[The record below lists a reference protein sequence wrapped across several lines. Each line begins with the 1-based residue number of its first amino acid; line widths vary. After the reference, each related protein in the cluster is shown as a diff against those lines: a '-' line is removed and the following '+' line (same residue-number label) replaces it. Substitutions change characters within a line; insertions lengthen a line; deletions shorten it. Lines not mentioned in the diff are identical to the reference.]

1 MSGKVYRA
9 IRNGWLDDGLLTE
22 KAFRRR
28 AGKDLDGLSVS
39 TSHNIAKRTQ
49 RSGAGVA
56 ALILRDIEQLGLQVV
71 FAGDHGAI
79 QGLPFDSPQNYAVV
93 IEFADRLCRIAVFKQ
108 DRW

>member
-9 IRNGWLDDGLLTE
+9 IRSGWLDDGLLTD

-28 AGKDLDGLSVS
+28 PGTDLDGLSVA
-39 TSHNIAKRTQ
+39 TSHNTAKRLQ

-56 ALILRDIEQLGLQVV
+56 ALALREIEQLGLHVV
-71 FAGDHGAI
+71 CPGNHGAI
-79 QGLPFDSPQNYAVV
+79 HGLPFDTPDNYAVV